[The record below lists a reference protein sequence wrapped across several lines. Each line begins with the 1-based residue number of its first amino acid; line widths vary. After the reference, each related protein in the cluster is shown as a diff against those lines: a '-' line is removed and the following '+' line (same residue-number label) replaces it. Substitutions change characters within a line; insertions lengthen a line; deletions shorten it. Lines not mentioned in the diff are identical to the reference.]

1 MITFINSTFN
11 NVYLN
16 YINGFT
22 SVSAMIPKFIK
33 KTIKIN
39 IITAIWLTSPWKYW
53 ELKSGETEWIWENNS
68 GSKELRHQNDLLV
81 FTELLNL
88 LNWTTQLI
96 VCYIIVFFWYIYWSL
111 FILPKVNQEILNKK
125 RNHQKLYQ
133 LIACLFSC
141 IY

>member
-39 IITAIWLTSPWKYW
+39 IITAIWLTSPSKYW
-53 ELKSGETEWIWENNS
+53 ELKSGEIEWIWENNS
-68 GSKELRHQNDLLV
+68 GCKELRHQNDLLV

-125 RNHQKLYQ
+125 RNHQKLYK